1 MPPTRKEVIDYIANL
16 SVEEMND
23 FLRELS
29 GALGVDLSANLGNPP
44 APEPFTTMGV
54 PYRDPSD
61 LDPQYGYCGTR
72 ITLQEVGPNR
82 MHLILVIRQTMGLSL
97 DAARAL
103 VDQAKNGPV
112 ELGVV
117 NDFDSSRIIQEIL
130 EVGARAT
137 SGS

>member
-1 MPPTRKEVIDYIANL
+1 MPPTRKEVIEYIANL

-44 APEPFTTMGV
+44 PPEPFTTMGM

-82 MHLILVIRQTMGLSL
+82 TGLSRCL
-97 DAARAL
+97 LAL
-103 VDQAKNGPV
+103 
-112 ELGVV
+112 
-117 NDFDSSRIIQEIL
+117 SRSKQF
-130 EVGARAT
+130 
-137 SGS
+137 SGGNMWGIFV